1 MSTQGAAADD
11 SVGAMLRETADRLF
25 QAHCDTA
32 TRRSADQGTWPAVL
46 WAAIEAAGLHRAL
59 VPESAGGFGV
69 AVPDALSLLKVA
81 GAHAAPVPLAETM
94 LASWLLARAGL
105 DIPEGPLTVGP
116 VRNHER
122 VALTASGD
130 GWQVS
135 GTLTRVPWGRN
146 VERLVVLADAQV
158 ALVGRASWSIEPGE
172 NVAREPRD
180 TLRLDGRV
188 IAAGPYPA
196 IAPDLIAGGAAT
208 ELTAVGAVTE
218 LTAVGAAM
226 RAQQIAGALTR
237 LTEMTVQYAQERVQ
251 FGRPIGKFQA
261 VQQNLAVLAG
271 QAAAAVAAADLAAEA
286 VADGVSILP
295 IAAGKARAGEAAGIT
310 AGIAH
315 QVHGAIGFT
324 FEHDLHFLTRLLWSW
339 RDEFGN
345 ETAWNRLLGRHMAR
359 AGADRLWAEIT
370 AA

>member
-1 MSTQGAAADD
+1 MSTREAAADD

-25 QAHCDTA
+25 QAHCDAA
-32 TRRSADQGTWPAVL
+32 TRRSADQGTWPAAL

-59 VPESAGGFGV
+59 VPEMAGGFGV

-81 GAHAAPVPLAETM
+81 GAHAVPVPLAETM
-94 LASWLLARAGL
+94 LASWLLARVGL

-116 VRNHER
+116 VRNNER
-122 VALTASGD
+122 VALTESGD
-130 GWQVS
+130 GWHVS

-146 VERLVVLADAQV
+146 VERVVVLADAQV
-158 ALVGRASWSIEPGE
+158 ALVGRESWSIESGE

-180 TLRLDGRV
+180 TLRLDGR
-188 IAAGPYPA
+188 A
-196 IAPDLIAGGAAT
+196 IAVGPCPTTAFDLIAGGAA
-208 ELTAVGAVTE
+208 
-218 LTAVGAAM
+218 M
-226 RAQQIAGALTR
+226 RTQQIAGALTR
-237 LTEMTVQYAQERVQ
+237 LTEMTVRYAQERVQ

-271 QAAAAVAAADLAAEA
+271 QAAAALAAADLAAEA
-286 VADGVSILP
+286 MADGIRILP
-295 IAAGKARAGEAAGIT
+295 IAAAKARAGEAAGIA

-324 FEHDLHFLTRLLWSW
+324 FEHDLHFLTRRLWSW
-339 RDEFGN
+339 RDEFGS
-345 ETAWNRLLGRHMAR
+345 ETVWNRLLGRHMAQ